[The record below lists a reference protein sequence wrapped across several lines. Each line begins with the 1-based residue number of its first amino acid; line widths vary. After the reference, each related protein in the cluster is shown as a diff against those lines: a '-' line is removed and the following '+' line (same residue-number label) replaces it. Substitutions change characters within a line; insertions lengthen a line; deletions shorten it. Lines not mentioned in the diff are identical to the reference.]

1 MITAE
6 TQTMSREYCGEQIEV
21 VIAKV
26 YSLEYPESKPGAVI
40 TVRQKSSRR
49 GLEDVLDLDS
59 MDALRELHQAI
70 GDFMQQED
78 QQKGGDGHGR

>member
-6 TQTMSREYCGEQIEV
+6 TQTLSRDYCGKQIDV
-21 VIAKV
+21 NVAKV

-40 TVRQKSSRR
+40 TVTQKTSRR
-49 GLEDVLDLDS
+49 GLEDFLDLDS

-70 GDFMQQED
+70 GDFLQQED
-78 QQKGGDGHGR
+78 QQKGGVEQ